1 MCVACL
7 CKYAYVSEGVCL
19 HLLLGACTN
28 LLGIQTAL
36 PSHHTTCISRCGM
49 CGPLPPALCPRSHW
63 PLCTPLPPTVYT
75 ATSWYPAVE
84 CVALCPLPSALG
96 ATGHC
101 ALLSLLLCALQQAG
115 TYYLFSTSCA
125 GNLIKEIAHPLC
137 SLCGRDTAFCTCTCP
152 QAMSSSC
159 MHAYLPTV
167 TYSYANECIR
177 AYVAAY
183 VHMAM
188 LISLTFKMVHTQHLH
203 TTSYPMA

>member
-36 PSHHTTCISRCGM
+36 PSHHTTCISSCGV
-49 CGPLPPALCPRSHW
+49 CGPLPS
-63 PLCTPLPPTVYT
+63 
-75 ATSWYPAVE
+75 
-84 CVALCPLPSALG
+84 ALCPLPSALG

-101 ALLSLLLCALQQAG
+101 ALLSLLLCTLQQAG
-115 TYYLFSTSCA
+115 TYHLFSTSCA

-159 MHAYLPTV
+159 MQPVYIHV
-167 TYSYANECIR
+167 G
-177 AYVAAY
+177 
-183 VHMAM
+183 
-188 LISLTFKMVHTQHLH
+188 
-203 TTSYPMA
+203 